1 MSQEQKIPSNEE
13 LQKYKKQ
20 ALVAFLK
27 SRGLPSTG
35 NRDKLLNLAKLYA
48 SRPEIISDP
57 EITFKPDNSL
67 PHDSVTTWKNVL
79 VEHPAIPSGFT
90 FEVICSYLSVVT
102 TYLLVNNGEERE
114 PVDVGT
120 LKPVVKG
127 RQIYLSQRLSMA
139 EFGIDSKDNLVFRAN
154 CHASLKQDE
163 TRFPRVVIGQTGEI
177 LKSSCNC
184 PAHSDGKCTHVAAL
198 LYCVKDLSFKNTPKI
213 SIPSTSANAK

>member
-102 TYLLVNNGEERE
+102 TYLLCFLHMLPCIKG
-114 PVDVGT
+114 
-120 LKPVVKG
+120 LKASICFYVK
-127 RQIYLSQRLSMA
+127 
-139 EFGIDSKDNLVFRAN
+139 
-154 CHASLKQDE
+154 H
-163 TRFPRVVIGQTGEI
+163 
-177 LKSSCNC
+177 
-184 PAHSDGKCTHVAAL
+184 
-198 LYCVKDLSFKNTPKI
+198 
-213 SIPSTSANAK
+213 